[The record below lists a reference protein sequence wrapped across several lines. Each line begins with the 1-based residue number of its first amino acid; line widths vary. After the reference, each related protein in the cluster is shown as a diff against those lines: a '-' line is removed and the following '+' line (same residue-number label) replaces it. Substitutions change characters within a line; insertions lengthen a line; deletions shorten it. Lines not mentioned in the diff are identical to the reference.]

1 MQWLN
6 HRALE
11 TEVTVLFSRASE
23 THRPLLQHYLAKRRK
38 QKYQNYFAE
47 LRFTDYRDFLHFI
60 WHNKHIICNFVFVR
74 QIGHS
79 RRPLHSHKSRQRNNA
94 ITPQWRKNH
103 ALQIDIYFCRND
115 KFAGENIIA
124 ILIKII
130 HIFGPWFVIIHHII
144 KLWGG
149 LLNLLVCRF

>member
-23 THRPLLQHYLAKRRK
+23 THRPLYTSALFSRASETEIPALFSQASETEIPE
-38 QKYQNYFAE
+38 YFAE
-47 LRFTDYRDFLHFI
+47 LRFTDYRDFFYI
-60 WHNKHIICNFVFVR
+60 SFGIIYILSVTLFSFGKLDVVGMPLRSTVR
-74 QIGHS
+74 RS

-94 ITPQWRKNH
+94 ITPQRRKNH

-115 KFAGENIIA
+115 KFAGENI
-124 ILIKII
+124 LQ
-130 HIFGPWFVIIHHII
+130 F
-144 KLWGG
+144 
-149 LLNLLVCRF
+149 